1 MPKFTLLQMKDEIEN
16 WIQFYNN
23 ERLHSSL
30 QYVAPMDVLEGRQ
43 DSILTERKRKL
54 LEGKQMRKQYSKSVR
69 ANFMEAFT

>member
-1 MPKFTLLQMKDEIEN
+1 VFGN

-30 QYVAPMDVLEGRQ
+30 QYVAPMDVLEGKQ

-69 ANFMEAFT
+69 VN